1 MIVLHKVVRVIRVEK
16 PSLMQIMFPCQ
27 MLALLLLTW
36 GALARKRQKQF
47 VGLCLDWKHLLL
59 HPPLLLIQVILATT
73 LNAFATISNDPW
85 VINFGI
91 SNHMTNMFSFF
102 SSNNPRSAKDKVR
115 ITYGS
120 LSIVSG
126 KGFTYVTPYMTLSSI
141 LHVPDF
147 AYLLHILPM
156 SCIVESFFILI
167 TVFFFSGPSHRK
179 DDGQRQPKGWFV
191 LPGFS
196 TQDTRSAHKGL
207 SHCLGR

>member
-1 MIVLHKVVRVIRVEK
+1 M
-16 PSLMQIMFPCQ
+16 
-27 MLALLLLTW
+27 
-36 GALARKRQKQF
+36 
-47 VGLCLDWKHLLL
+47 
-59 HPPLLLIQVILATT
+59 LIQVILATT

-167 TVFFFSGPSHRK
+167 TVFFFQDLVTGRMMDRGSLR
-179 DDGQRQPKGWFV
+179 DGLYYLDSQLK
-191 LPGFS
+191 
-196 TQDTRSAHKGL
+196 TQDRLTKAYHTA
-207 SHCLGR
+207 